1 MFFQTASVYI
11 RRITTDRKKAAFT
24 SLCQLTDFGRSQL
37 TSTLTITKCLLSSA
51 ISWDLANT
59 GFNAAREITSG
70 LARLAKSVLCSMI
83 CGLRKP

>member
-1 MFFQTASVYI
+1 MRNFQPTG
-11 RRITTDRKKAAFT
+11 
-24 SLCQLTDFGRSQL
+24 FGSSQL

-59 GFNAAREITSG
+59 GFSAERETTSG
-70 LARLAKSVLCSMI
+70 LAPLAKSVLRYII